1 MPIHID
7 KNQLFHFHKFGF
19 VTLEG
24 LLRYEQ
30 LQRLSQSTLDN
41 LQVNNPGAY
50 LPELDSSQAYL
61 SGSNNS
67 LKDPA
72 IQKILMHQRITRCL
86 EQLSSQRKLF
96 LAGDNCIKS
105 SGQKL
110 PKKKAMDTILARP
123 RSLQEINSVKPL
135 IGSLIIPI
143 ESQAHIEGNKSMP
156 QEKASTED
164 ESLREEL
171 SISVRDI
178 LPKAGQVTFV
188 RPDAPIDFTALFENN
203 NLYYMF
209 VHYASDKA
217 YYQENKL
224 DPNNSFLKSIG
235 YVFGDGLSG
244 AKNPFVFLS

>member
-7 KNQLFHFHKFGF
+7 KNQLFHFRKFGF

-24 LLRYEQ
+24 LLREEP
-30 LQRLSQSTLDN
+30 LQNLSQSMLEN
-41 LQVNNPGAY
+41 LQANNPGAY

-96 LAGDNCIKS
+96 LAGDTCIKS
-105 SGQKL
+105 SDQKQ
-110 PKKKAMDTILARP
+110 PEKTAIDTILARP
-123 RSLQEINSVKPL
+123 RSLQDINSVKPL

-143 ESQAHIEGNKSMP
+143 ESQAHIEGDKSMP
-156 QEKASTED
+156 QEKAVTED
-164 ESLREEL
+164 ESLTEEL
-171 SISVRDI
+171 SISIRDI

-188 RPDAPIDFTALFENN
+188 RPDASIDFTALFENS
-203 NLYYMF
+203 NLYYMV
-209 VHYASDKA
+209 VHYASDRA
-217 YYQENKL
+217 YYQENRL
-224 DPNNSFLKSIG
+224 DPTNSFLKSLG

-244 AKNPFVFLS
+244 ANNPFVFLS